1 MYRVKKISCKNPEP
15 LNENNFTKSSIVKK
29 KKNHYFSISSCYF
42 HFHNYN
48 RQICHK
54 PTLPITKKNL
64 NRPSYFLIFFAIF
77 VSINYQL
84 IINTAKQTISSI
96 SSKNRLSPPW
106 ISFHTISISIIYSD
120 QSIDKFIINT
130 NIQSFIHDRVRKRRE
145 SFRFTIFVIT
155 NRDDEKHFNY
165 ITYIGET
172 TG

>member
-1 MYRVKKISCKNPEP
+1 MYRVKKISCKNP

-54 PTLPITKKNL
+54 PTSPITKKNP
-64 NRPSYFLIFFAIF
+64 NRPSYFLIFFAIS

-96 SSKNRLSPPW
+96 SSKNRLSPPDFLPYNFHFHNLQRSIDRQIYHKHQYTILYSW
-106 ISFHTISISIIYSD
+106 SSKKEKRIVSFHDLRNY
-120 QSIDKFIINT
+120 
-130 NIQSFIHDRVRKRRE
+130 E
-145 SFRFTIFVIT
+145 SWWWKTF
-155 NRDDEKHFNY
+155 
-165 ITYIGET
+165 
-172 TG
+172 